1 MIVKKILYTD
11 KFHRRFS
18 KLPEYIQK
26 IADKKVIK
34 FRGNPL
40 HLSLRL
46 HQLHG
51 KLKGIWFIAINKN
64 YRIIFERQE
73 NGDIVFISIGRH
85 DIYKYLK

>member
-11 KFHRRFS
+11 KFCSRFK
-18 KLPEYIQK
+18 KLPKNIQK
-26 IADKKVIK
+26 IADEKVLI
-34 FRGNPL
+34 FRKNPI
-40 HLSLRL
+40 HSSLRL

-51 KLKGIWFIAINKN
+51 KLKGIWSITINKN

>member
-11 KFHRRFS
+11 KFHCRFS
-18 KLPEYIQK
+18 KLPKNIQN
-26 IADKKVIK
+26 IADKKVIQ
-34 FRGNPL
+34 FRKNPL

-51 KLKGIWFIAINKN
+51 KLKGVWSITINKN

-73 NGDIVFISIGRH
+73 NGDIIFISVGKH